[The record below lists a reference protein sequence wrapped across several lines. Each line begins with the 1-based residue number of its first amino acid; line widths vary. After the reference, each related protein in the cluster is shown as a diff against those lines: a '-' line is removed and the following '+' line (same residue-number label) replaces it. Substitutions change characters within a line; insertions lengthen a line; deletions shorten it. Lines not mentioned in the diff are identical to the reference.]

1 MYIYVPS
8 RWSEI
13 LRQIHSL
20 EGVLFILLCR
30 LTTSAAN
37 AEVVVVVDSYLNCKH
52 RGGPDSGMIS
62 KIFVYA
68 NRTRIMIVSNY
79 ILGK

>member
-1 MYIYVPS
+1 M
-8 RWSEI
+8 
-13 LRQIHSL
+13 RQIHSL

-79 ILGK
+79 ILGI